1 MSRKTILIADDD
13 RDLVRVLAMR
23 AGVLGLEVAVAHDAM
38 TALELCHQRRPDAAI
53 LDVTMPAGNGLGVCE
68 MIAGDQHLHT
78 MPVIILTGKQ
88 DRDTIRRCHSMA
100 AYYVLK
106 SADVWG
112 HVEPILRELLG
123 LGDVPRPCD
132 DVKDELSRLAHHADS
147 HPRKLSVG
155 PPRGL
160 TRLCEL
166 ISR

>member
-1 MSRKTILIADDD
+1 MSQKTILIADDD

-23 AGVLGLEVAVAHDAM
+23 AGALGLEVTVAHDAM

-68 MIAGDQHLHT
+68 MIAGDKHLHR
-78 MPVIILTGKQ
+78 MPVIILTGRQ
-88 DRDTIRRCHSMA
+88 DRDTIRRCHSMC

-106 SADVWG
+106 SSDVWN
-112 HVEPILRELLG
+112 HVEPILRELLA
-123 LGDVPRPCD
+123 LGDGPHTNDSDRR
-132 DVKDELSRLAHHADS
+132 ESSRAAYHADS
-147 HPRKLSVG
+147 HQDKLGVG

-166 ISR
+166 ISS